1 MLSVATLPVPASLMA
16 VLSLFSACF
25 TGPTFRT
32 FCALVAGLA
41 AQTGRR
47 TICGMI
53 VGAGLSGL
61 VRHERFHRFFSA
73 AKWCP
78 DELGLTMARLVT
90 GHLLP
95 PGAEIVVLIDDTL
108 LKRWGKKIFGV
119 FWTHDSAA
127 QGPARLGRGNRW
139 VVAAIAVCLPFTTV
153 PVGIP
158 VLCRLWRGKDTATPT
173 ELAKDMAQ
181 VLHAAFPGVRI
192 HCVGDAAYHS
202 PVLKDL
208 PDGVSWMCR
217 LPKNAV
223 LQGPTPPRTGRRGA
237 PRKRGDR
244 LGTCAEIAAT
254 AAFAAHRLTVYGQT
268 AAVSIAQVTGQWYTV
283 FKATPVRIILVR
295 DDSAR
300 DRLPCHLGL
309 VTTDTSASTAAAGM
323 VVRYATRWSIEVIF
337 SQIRNLLGAGQARNR
352 VQAAVERT
360 FPFQLIVYGIVIAWY
375 AMHAYSD
382 SDVRQRRL
390 LCPWYRTK
398 TAPSYEDM
406 LTKLR
411 LGLAEARFSAI
422 TPGQPPPHENPVAL
436 VTLSAAAA

>member
-25 TGPTFRT
+25 TAPTFRT

-78 DELGLTMARLVT
+78 DELGLTMARLVID
-90 GHLLP
+90 HLLP

-119 FWTHDSAA
+119 FWTHDGAA
-127 QGPARLGRGNRW
+127 QGTAKLGRGNRW

-192 HCVGDAAYHS
+192 HC
-202 PVLKDL
+202 
-208 PDGVSWMCR
+208 
-217 LPKNAV
+217 
-223 LQGPTPPRTGRRGA
+223 
-237 PRKRGDR
+237 
-244 LGTCAEIAAT
+244 
-254 AAFAAHRLTVYGQT
+254 
-268 AAVSIAQVTGQWYTV
+268 
-283 FKATPVRIILVR
+283 
-295 DDSAR
+295 
-300 DRLPCHLGL
+300 
-309 VTTDTSASTAAAGM
+309 
-323 VVRYATRWSIEVIF
+323 
-337 SQIRNLLGAGQARNR
+337 
-352 VQAAVERT
+352 
-360 FPFQLIVYGIVIAWY
+360 
-375 AMHAYSD
+375 
-382 SDVRQRRL
+382 
-390 LCPWYRTK
+390 
-398 TAPSYEDM
+398 
-406 LTKLR
+406 
-411 LGLAEARFSAI
+411 
-422 TPGQPPPHENPVAL
+422 
-436 VTLSAAAA
+436 

>member
-1 MLSVATLPVPASLMA
+1 MTSITPEESADASVATLPVPASLMA

-25 TGPTFRT
+25 TVPTFRT

-41 AQTGRR
+41 AQSGRR

-78 DELGLTMARLVT
+78 DELGLTMARVVID
-90 GHLLP
+90 HLLP

-119 FWTHDSAA
+119 FWTHDGAA
-127 QGPARLGRGNRW
+127 QGTAKLGRGNRW

-254 AAFAAHRLTVYGQT
+254 AAFAAHRLTVCGQT

-283 FKATPVRIILVR
+283 FKATRCASSW
-295 DDSAR
+295 SA
-300 DRLPCHLGL
+300 
-309 VTTDTSASTAAAGM
+309 T
-323 VVRYATRWSIEVIF
+323 
-337 SQIRNLLGAGQARNR
+337 
-352 VQAAVERT
+352 
-360 FPFQLIVYGIVIAWY
+360 
-375 AMHAYSD
+375 
-382 SDVRQRRL
+382 
-390 LCPWYRTK
+390 
-398 TAPSYEDM
+398 TAPATACPATWAWSPP
-406 LTKLR
+406 TPAPAPPR
-411 LGLAEARFSAI
+411 PGWWSA
-422 TPGQPPPHENPVAL
+422 TPPAGR
-436 VTLSAAAA
+436 SR